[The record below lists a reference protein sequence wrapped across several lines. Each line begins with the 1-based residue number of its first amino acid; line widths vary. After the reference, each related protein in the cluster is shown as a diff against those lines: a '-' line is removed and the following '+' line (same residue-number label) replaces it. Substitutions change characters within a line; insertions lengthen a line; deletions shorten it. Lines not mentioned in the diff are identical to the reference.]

1 MSAASTRM
9 STAAYRI
16 VENARLDAR
25 NTFGVQATAP
35 LLVEVA
41 DASALPDLFGKAMP
55 DDCPALV
62 LGGGSNLLFAGD
74 PAGVVLALTAQR
86 IGIRDDDGARAIVRA
101 DAGVGWH
108 DLVLWTL
115 GHGLCGLENL
125 ALIPGTVGAAP
136 IQNIGAYGVEVC
148 DRIHAV
154 EAFDRPA
161 GAFVRFAAADCAFAY
176 RESLFKRDP
185 GRYIVTAV
193 EFALAAAPLCA
204 SVTAVDV
211 SPVMLDR
218 LRAKA
223 AQASV
228 TNLHV
233 VEAGFLSYQHENEP
247 VDFVYSRWALH
258 HLPDFW
264 KALALARIRPVLRSG
279 GVFRLLDIV

>member
-125 ALIPGTVGAAP
+125 LQG
-136 IQNIGAYGVEVC
+136 
-148 DRIHAV
+148 
-154 EAFDRPA
+154 
-161 GAFVRFAAADCAFAY
+161 
-176 RESLFKRDP
+176 L
-185 GRYIVTAV
+185 
-193 EFALAAAPLCA
+193 LCF
-204 SVTAVDV
+204 
-211 SPVMLDR
+211 
-218 LRAKA
+218 
-223 AQASV
+223 
-228 TNLHV
+228 
-233 VEAGFLSYQHENEP
+233 EAGVGEIGP
-247 VDFVYSRWALH
+247 R
-258 HLPDFW
+258 
-264 KALALARIRPVLRSG
+264 ARA
-279 GVFRLLDIV
+279 

>member
-1 MSAASTRM
+1 MAAQH
-9 STAAYRI
+9 
-16 VENARLDAR
+16 
-25 NTFGVQATAP
+25 FGTSRTPLNPEQERPTAP
-35 LLVEVA
+35 ARALERATRPEPTKRSIASIEQSDLVISVDSLHGVECDPWGPGRNAIPDHPCKTPFMKDEDVEDAHPNWMLNELNSAGAENVDPAHVA
-41 DASALPDLFGKAMP
+41 RYDDKEDASAAAEV
-55 DDCPALV
+55 AL
-62 LGGGSNLLFAGD
+62 L
-74 PAGVVLALTAQR
+74 QQ
-86 IGIRDDDGARAIVRA
+86 
-101 DAGVGWH
+101 
-108 DLVLWTL
+108 
-115 GHGLCGLENL
+115 HGLNDESTVLDLG
-125 ALIPGTVGAAP
+125 AGTG
-136 IQNIGAYGVEVC
+136 Q
-148 DRIHAV
+148 
-154 EAFDRPA
+154 
-161 GAFVRFAAADCAFAY
+161 
-176 RESLFKRDP
+176 
-185 GRYIVTAV
+185 
-193 EFALAAAPLCA
+193 FALAAAPLCA